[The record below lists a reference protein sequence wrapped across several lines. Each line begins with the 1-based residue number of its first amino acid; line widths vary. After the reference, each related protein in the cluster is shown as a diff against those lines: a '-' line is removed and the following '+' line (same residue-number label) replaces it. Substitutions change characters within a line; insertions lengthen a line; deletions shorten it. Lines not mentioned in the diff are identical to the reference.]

1 MKRITSDL
9 QKRLAQNASASVT
22 VSRREWALIGV
33 VLLVAVVLRII
44 ALSRSAVEHFDE
56 GVYASNV
63 YFGPPDYAYPQ
74 QRFFGPP
81 LLPALIETCMIGG
94 SLVGLPPNCGAL
106 LPSFLAGCA
115 TIVALWWFGRSWF
128 GPEVGISAATLAA
141 LSDFHILYSATAL
154 TDVLLGLWL
163 VLAVDAI
170 GRSLLQQDLRW
181 AIGAGIFTG
190 LAWWTKYNGWLPLA
204 IEAAAL
210 PLLCWFLRPGRNQL
224 LAWLTSFVATVATA
238 AAVWTPYYLW
248 LQSHGGY
255 GPIAANHAK
264 YVVGIS
270 GWLDAAARQL
280 SNQYCIEGWTTI
292 VGVVAAIVLPAVI
305 FARGREQA
313 GVALFMGVAV
323 GYMAIQFTSFVG
335 VIVWALPGLVCVLW
349 SVDRSQLAE
358 PAEKR
363 RVVAGVLVF
372 FWFAGLALLTPL
384 YWPYPRL
391 ALPALC
397 AAWIGTAICVAEGPL
412 KGLTIPGWFS
422 RSSWHLNGLLM
433 FLALVVVLLALA
445 KPDVKKVHL
454 SGERRGIQ
462 TIATQIVAEN
472 KLGDPRVVYVYGEPA
487 LFFQLRA
494 AGEPIVA
501 PVQDVPTEPA
511 TIDGKP
517 VATFLVVGPHA
528 ESDSQFQQQWKA
540 AEERWA
546 LLKTLDYQPS
556 AVAWLDL
563 HDARKPEA
571 GKMEHSIRLYRFR
584 E

>member
-1 MKRITSDL
+1 
-9 QKRLAQNASASVT
+9 
-22 VSRREWALIGV
+22 
-33 VLLVAVVLRII
+33 
-44 ALSRSAVEHFDE
+44 
-56 GVYASNV
+56 
-63 YFGPPDYAYPQ
+63 
-74 QRFFGPP
+74 
-81 LLPALIETCMIGG
+81 
-94 SLVGLPPNCGAL
+94 
-106 LPSFLAGCA
+106 
-115 TIVALWWFGRSWF
+115 
-128 GPEVGISAATLAA
+128 

-190 LAWWTKYNGWLPLA
+190 RAWWTKYNGWLPLA

-528 ESDSQFQQQWKA
+528 ESDSGRERLFRQRTAPRCESRRSGRHRRRHSRRCVKRRREGRAAPRRDTTLAGHRNPRRCLYEVDRAEHDRPDEKEPGLLDGCRQSNSGNHSSLSRRTRDGKRQQTPRPVRLGRHSSCTPRDA
-540 AEERWA
+540 A
-546 LLKTLDYQPS
+546 S
-556 AVAWLDL
+556 
-563 HDARKPEA
+563 
-571 GKMEHSIRLYRFR
+571 
-584 E
+584 